1 MGTKKDYI
9 ELQEIL
15 RDEVRSHPF
24 LSREWKI
31 SDRRYKLAEILNDL
45 GFLPEYD
52 DEYDAIAVEYR
63 NRRYSCDVVRVD
75 VLSVFSVIGQLDK
88 DEMSEYDASA
98 IADVIHEV
106 NSNEVMAKIYV
117 VGGEVSVMAEQFL
130 GKRDIEENEVAFLIK
145 CMDEAAREFCQSVK
159 ANDFINEYV
168 VCR

>member
-1 MGTKKDYI
+1 M
-9 ELQEIL
+9 
-15 RDEVRSHPF
+15 
-24 LSREWKI
+24 
-31 SDRRYKLAEILNDL
+31 
-45 GFLPEYD
+45 
-52 DEYDAIAVEYR
+52 
-63 NRRYSCDVVRVD
+63 D

-88 DEMSEYDASA
+88 DEMSEYDASV